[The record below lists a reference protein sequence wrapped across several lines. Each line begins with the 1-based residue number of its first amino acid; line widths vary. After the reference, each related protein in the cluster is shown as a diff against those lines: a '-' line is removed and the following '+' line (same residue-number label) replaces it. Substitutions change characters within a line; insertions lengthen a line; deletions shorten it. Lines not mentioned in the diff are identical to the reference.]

1 MICSMTINSIQLE
14 RKLMKTIKLNDDQ
27 FDVLFKFVNEKVER
41 IVETSVD
48 YQDSQIL
55 VDWEDLFDVYEVME
69 SVASKV

>member
-1 MICSMTINSIQLE
+1 MSSIQLE